1 MNDPL
6 VVSLLLPPALR
17 SLSLSQPDLVL
28 LVEGSEFT
36 FYVVFVFG
44 VSNVMGL
51 DYKMITLYFAVC
63 IKDEH
68 S

>member
-36 FYVVFVFG
+36 F
-44 VSNVMGL
+44 
-51 DYKMITLYFAVC
+51 
-63 IKDEH
+63 
-68 S
+68 